1 MPYANQS
8 TIKIDEIT
16 EDNVKFT
23 IEDTDLSVAN
33 GLRRAFI
40 AEVPTIAIDW
50 VQLEANSTVLHDEF
64 IAHRLGMIP
73 LISDEVVEKLQ
84 YTRACECDEFCSN
97 CSVEFKLQVRCDDE
111 KPLNVTTK
119 DLRPVDPASK
129 VTPVTSRG
137 RDLDDSSYTDDNEIL
152 IVKLRKKQEL
162 KVTAYAKK
170 GIGKE
175 HAKWNPTS
183 SVSFEY
189 DPDNAYRHTSFYKPE
204 EWPKSEYSAKIDDP
218 GPFQEADYIPDGKPS
233 KFYINVESSGAL
245 KPTNIVTYGFR
256 ALLDKLDFLQAQ
268 LSQIKES
275 MVV

>member
-33 GLRRAFI
+33 SLRRAFI
-40 AEVPTIAIDW
+40 AEVPTLAIDW

-64 IAHRLGMIP
+64 IAHRLGLIP
-73 LISDEVVEKLQ
+73 LISDDVVSAMTSFRE
-84 YTRACECDEFCSN
+84 CECDEFCDR
-97 CSVEFKLQVRCDDE
+97 CSVKFVLHVRCDDE
-111 KPLNVTTK
+111 KPLNVTTR
-119 DLRPVDPASK
+119 DLKACNSK
-129 VTPVTSRG
+129 VAPATSRG
-137 RDLDDSSYTDDNEIL
+137 RDIDDTSYAEDNEIL

-162 KVTAYAKK
+162 KLTAFAKK

-189 DPDNAYRHTSFYKPE
+189 DPDNAFRHTSFYKPE

-218 GPFQEADYIPDGKPS
+218 GPFQEAEYIPDGKPN
-233 KFYINVESSGAL
+233 KFYMNVESSGAL
-245 KPTNIVTYGFR
+245 RPTNIVKLGFE
-256 ALLDKLDFLQAQ
+256 ALISKLEFLNAQ
-268 LSQIKES
+268 LQGLKDRLI
-275 MVV
+275 

>member
-33 GLRRAFI
+33 SLRRVFI
-40 AEVPTIAIDW
+40 AEVPTLAIDW

-64 IAHRLGMIP
+64 IAHRLGLIP
-73 LISDEVVEKLQ
+73 LISDDVVNNMVS
-84 YTRACECDEFCSN
+84 TRDCPCNEFCEQ
-97 CSVEFKLQVRCDDE
+97 CSVKFVLHVRCDDE

-119 DLRPVDPASK
+119 DLRAVNSK
-129 VTPVTSRG
+129 VAPVTARG
-137 RDLDDSSYTDDNEIL
+137 RDMEDSSYADDNEIL

-162 KVTAYAKK
+162 KVTAFAKK
-170 GIGKE
+170 GVGKE

-189 DPDNAYRHTSFYKPE
+189 DPDNAFRHTSFYRPE
-204 EWPKSEYSAKIDDP
+204 EWPKSEYSVKIDDP
-218 GPFQEADYIPDGKPS
+218 GPFQEVDYIPDGKPN

-245 KPTNIVTYGFR
+245 RPTNIVKLGFV
-256 ALLDKLDFLQAQ
+256 ALIDKLEFLSAQ
-268 LSQIKES
+268 LQQIKDT
-275 MVV
+275 MIP

>member
-33 GLRRAFI
+33 SLRRVFI
-40 AEVPTIAIDW
+40 AEVPTLAIDW

-64 IAHRLGMIP
+64 IAHRLGLIP
-73 LISDEVVEKLQ
+73 LISDEVVDQ
-84 YTRACECDEFCSN
+84 MDYTRNCSCDEFCDR
-97 CSVEFKLQVRCDDE
+97 CSVKFILHVRCDDE

-119 DLRPVDPASK
+119 DLRAVNSK
-129 VTPVTSRG
+129 VTPVASRG
-137 RDLDDSSYTDDNEIL
+137 RDMDDSSYADDNEIL

-162 KVTAYAKK
+162 KVTAFAKK

-189 DPDNAYRHTSFYKPE
+189 DPDNAFRHTSFYKPE
-204 EWPKSEYSAKIDDP
+204 EWPKSEYSAKIDEA
-218 GPFQEADYIPDGKPS
+218 GPFQEAEYLPDGKPS
-233 KFYINVESSGAL
+233 KFYMNVESSGAL
-245 KPTNIVTYGFR
+245 RPTTIVKQGFL
-256 ALLDKLDFLQAQ
+256 ALIEKLDYLLMQLQN
-268 LSQIKES
+268 IKDN
-275 MVV
+275 MVA

>member
-33 GLRRAFI
+33 SLRRVFI
-40 AEVPTIAIDW
+40 AEVPTLAIDW

-64 IAHRLGMIP
+64 IAHRLGLIP
-73 LISDEVVEKLQ
+73 LISDEVVDQ
-84 YTRACECDEFCSN
+84 MDYTRNCSCDEFCDR
-97 CSVEFKLQVRCDDE
+97 CSVKFTLHVRCDDE

-119 DLRPVDPASK
+119 DLRAVNSK
-129 VTPVTSRG
+129 VTPVASRG
-137 RDLDDSSYTDDNEIL
+137 RDMDDSSYADDNEIL

-162 KVTAYAKK
+162 KVTAFAKK

-189 DPDNAYRHTSFYKPE
+189 DPDNAFRHTSFYKPE
-204 EWPKSEYSAKIDDP
+204 EWPKSEYSAKIDDV
-218 GPFQEADYIPDGKPS
+218 GPFQEAEYLPDGKPS
-233 KFYINVESSGAL
+233 KFYMNVESSGAL
-245 KPTNIVTYGFR
+245 RPTTIVKQGFL
-256 ALLDKLDFLQAQ
+256 ALIEKLDYLLMQLQN
-268 LSQIKES
+268 IKDN
-275 MVV
+275 MVA

>member
-33 GLRRAFI
+33 SLRRIFI
-40 AEVPTIAIDW
+40 AEVPTLAIDW

-64 IAHRLGMIP
+64 IAHRLGLIP
-73 LISDEVVEKLQ
+73 LISDEVIKHMKFTRQCSCDLFCEK
-84 YTRACECDEFCSN
+84 
-97 CSVEFKLQVRCDDE
+97 CSVKFVLSVRCDDE

-119 DLRPVDPASK
+119 DLIAVNSK
-129 VTPVTSRG
+129 VAPVTSRG
-137 RDLDDSSYTDDNEIL
+137 RDMDDSSYEDDNEIL

-162 KVTAYAKK
+162 KVTAFAKK
-170 GIGKE
+170 GFGKE

-189 DPDNAYRHTSFYKPE
+189 DPDNAFRHTSFYKPE
-204 EWPKSEYSAKIDDP
+204 EWPKSEYSSKIDDP
-218 GPFQEADYIPDGKPS
+218 GPFHEAEYQPDGKPN
-233 KFYINVESSGAL
+233 KFYMNVESSGAL
-245 KPTNIVTYGFR
+245 RPINIVKMGFE
-256 ALLDKLDFLQAQ
+256 ALIEKLDYLTSSLQN
-268 LSQIKES
+268 IKDN